1 MNSMSEDSIQERVV
15 NNILLMYLI
24 QKANSVGKVEDNLKL
39 QKLVF
44 LGQKKMI
51 ERKIKAFSYNFF
63 RWDKGP
69 FSAEVNN
76 DLTSLASR
84 GLVSYHRPIEV
95 TEEGKKLLED
105 FEELFQRNRHFI
117 EVINEILSIY
127 ATYTPEEIKAHVY
140 NMNIFVPRLR
150 RVMTIAEVPR
160 GTLILFKPSDKTSK
174 KKFSLDEAW
183 CTTLELV
190 LDQEAVESL
199 RQAYDDAKE
208 GRVHEFRT
216 L

>member
-1 MNSMSEDSIQERVV
+1 MSEDNIQERVI

-24 QKANSVGKVEDNLKL
+24 QKANSIGKVEDNLKL

-44 LGQKKMI
+44 LGQKKMV

-76 DLTSLASR
+76 DLTSLTLR
-84 GLVSYHRPIEV
+84 GLISYQWPIGL

-105 FEELFQRNRHFI
+105 CLELFQKNRDFT
-117 EVINEILSIY
+117 EVIDEILSAY
-127 ATYTPEEIKAHVY
+127 ATYTPEEIKARVY
-140 NMNIFVPRLR
+140 DMNIFVPRLR
-150 RVMTIAEVPR
+150 QVMTIAEIPR
-160 GTLILFKPSDKTSK
+160 GTLILFKPSDKTAK